1 MKINEKLGICLM
13 DEYHFISLLFTL
25 ETTRRAGGFHL
36 LRY

>member
-1 MKINEKLGICLM
+1 MKYLINIM
-13 DEYHFISLLFTL
+13 DENHLIALIFTL